1 MRPGRV
7 APARRALVVAGAT
20 LPPLLLAALGTS
32 HPHVL
37 TPESATWWRD
47 LHVIG
52 VVLFPL
58 LAVPPW
64 LVVRGRGRWLE
75 ALVLVLGLVYAS
87 FYTAL
92 DAIAGIGG
100 GATTIAVGPGPWVSA
115 LFGIADQVVL
125 PGVYAHLAAAVVAAV
140 TVVVASRGLA
150 LALAIAGGL
159 LVVGAAWE
167 FVTSH
172 IYYPYGV
179 AVMVVLAVGW
189 ALLALAATA
198 PGRVPT
204 TGHRIAARHAAA

>member
-1 MRPGRV
+1 MVVG
-7 APARRALVVAGAT
+7 AAALPAV
-20 LPPLLLAALGTS
+20 LLALLGTS

-37 TPESATWWRD
+37 TPESAPWWRD
-47 LHVIG
+47 LHVVG
-52 VVLFPL
+52 LVLFPL

-64 LVVRGRGRWLE
+64 LVVRGRGRPLE

-125 PGVYAHLAAAVVAAV
+125 PGVYAHLAAVVVAAV
-140 TVVVASRGLA
+140 AVVVTSRGVA

-159 LVVGAAWE
+159 LAVGAAWE

-198 PGRVPT
+198 PRRAAAVDHPV
-204 TGHRIAARHAAA
+204 AARHAAG